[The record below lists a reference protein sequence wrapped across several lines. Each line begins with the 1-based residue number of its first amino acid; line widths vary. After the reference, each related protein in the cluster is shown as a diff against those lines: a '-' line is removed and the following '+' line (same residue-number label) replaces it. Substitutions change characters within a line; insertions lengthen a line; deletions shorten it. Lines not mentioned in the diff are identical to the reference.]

1 MPGVG
6 AAWEGAGVPIKG
18 QREGVL
24 RGPGKTMVTQ
34 GCAYNIHHADLTIQI
49 T

>member
-6 AAWEGAGVPIKG
+6 AVWEGAGVPIKG

-24 RGPGKTMVTQ
+24 RGPGKMMVTQ
-34 GCAYNIHHADLTIQI
+34 GYACSVASVASDFL
-49 T
+49 